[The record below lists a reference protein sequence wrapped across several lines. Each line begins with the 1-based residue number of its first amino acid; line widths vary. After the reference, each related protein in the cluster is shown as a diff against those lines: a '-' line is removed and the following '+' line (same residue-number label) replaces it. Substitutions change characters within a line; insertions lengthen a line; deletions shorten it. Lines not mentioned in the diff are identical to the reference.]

1 VQIQFGADPATG
13 FADIDKLDLRR
24 FQGQRLPVNRHNFER
39 CGDRRIQRVTKRL
52 SSSSVYH
59 K

>member
-1 VQIQFGADPATG
+1 MQIQFAADPATG

-39 CGDRRIQRVTKRL
+39 WRR
-52 SSSSVYH
+52 SVDSENNE
-59 K
+59 KAQFF